1 MSCNT
6 ISIDEFDKMTPVKPP
21 TVNKKTN
28 PKDQSIGVSKDMWAP
43 ISVASQLN
51 TFTPVGI
58 AIIMVAAVK

>member
-1 MSCNT
+1 M
-6 ISIDEFDKMTPVKPP
+6 DEFDKMTPVKPP

-43 ISVASQLN
+43 INVASHLN